1 MRATQWTALALA
13 LTGGAATTVS
23 AATLSFTDFEGLA
36 LTPFVSPTETGKG
49 DGTDWTDTL
58 PAGWSMTFNGPTGNP
73 VEFQGWRVMDVD
85 SWVATEG
92 NQDRGLWTRGGV
104 GAHGSVLVADGDAYD
119 DGTNIDTGLM
129 STFAR
134 TPAVDLSGLAP
145 GSVTISFDS
154 FWRNEETQKGSL
166 RVSYDGG
173 NSFTAIH
180 SYDSAALA
188 DGLVIDEHLDIGV
201 NNPSSGSLVFEFAY
215 TDASNDWWWAI
226 DNIRIAALAIPE
238 PSVVTLG
245 LLGFAVLTLRRRR

>member
-1 MRATQWTALALA
+1 MRATYWTTLALA
-13 LTGGAATTVS
+13 LTGGATTPLS

-36 LTPFVSPTETGKG
+36 LTPYVSPTETGKG
-49 DGTDWTDTL
+49 DGTDWTSTL
-58 PAGWSMTFNGPTGNP
+58 PAGWTMTFTGPLGDP
-73 VEFQGWRVMDVD
+73 LEFQGWRVMDVD

-129 STFAR
+129 NTFAR

-166 RVSYDGG
+166 GVSYDGG
-173 NSFTAIH
+173 ATFEILKA
-180 SYDSAALA
+180 YDSAALA
-188 DGLVIDEHLDIGV
+188 DGLVIDEHLDIAV
-201 NNPSSGSLVFEFAY
+201 NNPGSGSMVFEFAY

-226 DNIRIAALAIPE
+226 DNVNITALAVPE
-238 PSVVTLG
+238 PSVLSLG
-245 LLGFAVLTLRRRR
+245 LLGVAALALRRRR

>member
-1 MRATQWTALALA
+1 MRATTCTTLALA
-13 LTGGAATTVS
+13 LTGSFATSLS
-23 AATLSFTDFEGLA
+23 AATLSVTDFEGLA
-36 LTPFVSPTETGKG
+36 LTPYVSPTEVGKG
-49 DGTDWTDTL
+49 DGTDWTSTL
-58 PAGWSMTFNGPTGNP
+58 PSGWSMTFNGPVGDPT
-73 VEFQGWRVMDVD
+73 EFQGWRVMDVD

-129 STFAR
+129 NTFAR
-134 TPAVDLSGLAP
+134 TPAIDLSGLAP

-173 NSFTAIH
+173 GSFDVLKA
-180 SYDSAALA
+180 YDSAALA
-188 DGLVIDEHLDIGV
+188 DGIVIDEHLDIAV
-201 NNPSSGSLVFEFAY
+201 NNPASGSMIFEFAY

-226 DNIRIAALAIPE
+226 DNVRIDALAVPE
-238 PSVVTLG
+238 PSVMTLG
-245 LLGFAVLTLRRRR
+245 LLGMATLLLRRRR